1 VFFLFALGAGIEFID
16 SLDEQILKNFIYGFV
31 IVMLVLQT
39 VLIVLM
45 WRKSYKLYC
54 KAQVTSAWNK

>member
-1 VFFLFALGAGIEFID
+1 LGAGIEFID

-45 WRKSYKLYC
+45 WLKSYKLYC